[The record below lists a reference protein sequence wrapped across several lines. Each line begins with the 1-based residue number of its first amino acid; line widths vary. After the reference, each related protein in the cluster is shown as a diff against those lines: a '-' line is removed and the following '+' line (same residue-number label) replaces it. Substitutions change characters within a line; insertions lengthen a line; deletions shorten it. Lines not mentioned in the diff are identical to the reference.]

1 MVKTSC
7 DISFRI
13 RVHERKRMR
22 ALIDNYVVIF
32 NYSCQDTETQVGNIV
47 YVHQYCTAQL
57 G

>member
-22 ALIDNYVVIF
+22 TLIDNYVVIF
-32 NYSCQDTETQVGNIV
+32 N
-47 YVHQYCTAQL
+47 
-57 G
+57 